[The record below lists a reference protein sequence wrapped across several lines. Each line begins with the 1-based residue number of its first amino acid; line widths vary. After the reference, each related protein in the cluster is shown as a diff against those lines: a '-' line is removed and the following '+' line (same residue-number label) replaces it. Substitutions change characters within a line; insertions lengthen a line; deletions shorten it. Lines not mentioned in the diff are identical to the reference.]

1 MRTAGVLF
9 VLFVASPVAAQSPRV
24 ALADLV
30 NEALTRNPA
39 IVAAQK
45 QYDAARQR
53 PAQARSLPDPMI
65 EAGYTSSGN
74 PLPGAGLGTEPIA
87 NIGFMVSQQLP
98 YPGKRGLDASIASRA
113 ADADEQQI
121 EAVRLSVIG
130 RVKEAYYQLAAACEV
145 TDVLSRNRDLLDTL
159 LKVSENRYAA
169 GLAAQQ
175 DVIRAQ
181 TELSILELRLERARQ
196 ARRTQE
202 GELNALL
209 ARPAGSAVGRPR
221 DLQLTPFDLT
231 LDSVVAATN
240 EHAPALRRDQIL
252 LERSRLLVEAAR
264 KTYKPDFTLSG
275 GYASMGSMPPMFEV
289 RVGVTV
295 PLQRARRAAA
305 VAEQLDAADQ
315 ARSAYDSTRL
325 DLQARVEGEFEAA
338 STSARLARLY
348 RDTVLPQAHLAFESS
363 MASYQ
368 AGKVDFLSVLANFGT
383 VLDYETSYFDEL
395 ASFHTAVSRLEE
407 LTGTPLVH

>member
-1 MRTAGVLF
+1 
-9 VLFVASPVAAQSPRV
+9 
-24 ALADLV
+24 
-30 NEALTRNPA
+30 
-39 IVAAQK
+39 
-45 QYDAARQR
+45 
-53 PAQARSLPDPMI
+53 
-65 EAGYTSSGN
+65 
-74 PLPGAGLGTEPIA
+74 
-87 NIGFMVSQQLP
+87 
-98 YPGKRGLDASIASRA
+98 
-113 ADADEQQI
+113 
-121 EAVRLSVIG
+121 
-130 RVKEAYYQLAAACEV
+130 
-145 TDVLSRNRDLLDTL
+145 
-159 LKVSENRYAA
+159 
-169 GLAAQQ
+169 
-175 DVIRAQ
+175 
-181 TELSILELRLERARQ
+181 
-196 ARRTQE
+196 
-202 GELNALL
+202 
-209 ARPAGSAVGRPR
+209 
-221 DLQLTPFDLT
+221 
-231 LDSVVAATN
+231 
-240 EHAPALRRDQIL
+240 
-252 LERSRLLVEAAR
+252 
-264 KTYKPDFTLSG
+264 
-275 GYASMGSMPPMFEV
+275 MGSMPPMFEV